1 MSDDA
6 IRERHGCSCRMEGN
20 YASSV
25 TIWEH
30 DDLICLNGMR
40 ETRYL
45 TQWQARYLAAKLYR
59 LSRRIRDRGE
69 ASNA

>member
-6 IRERHGCSCRMEGN
+6 IRERHGCECRKDN
-20 YASSV
+20 NLRSAV

-30 DDLICLNGMR
+30 GDDYIAINGVSD
-40 ETRYL
+40 TRYL

-59 LSRRIRDRGE
+59 LSRRIRDRS
-69 ASNA
+69 AL